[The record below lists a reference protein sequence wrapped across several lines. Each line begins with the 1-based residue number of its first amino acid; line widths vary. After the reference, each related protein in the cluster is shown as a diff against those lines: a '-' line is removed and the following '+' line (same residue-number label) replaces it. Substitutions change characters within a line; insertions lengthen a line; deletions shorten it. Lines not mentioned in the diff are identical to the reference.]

1 MCFVTEREGSWFIGG
16 GGEENMLG
24 FTDSV
29 PGSLPESESDSES
42 DSVSLVAF
50 DLPGS
55 VAICD
60 SEREAYLFSLVSNR
74 VRVRVQ

>member
-1 MCFVTEREGSWFIGG
+1 
-16 GGEENMLG
+16 MLG

-60 SEREAYLFSLVSNR
+60 SESNR
-74 VRVRVQ
+74 VRG